1 MAQML
6 PAGLRGF
13 EAGRQAVARDSAQ
26 EFQNFGQA
34 IGMQGQLMQVQDM
47 ARKRQEED
55 QLKELFRS
63 TGGDLTKMRDSAFGA
78 GMYRQ
83 GLELDKSLREQ
94 KKADLDATEKL
105 GKIDKLTRDKI
116 TAQNDLVGGAYEHV
130 FSIHNTL
137 TKDGR
142 IPKEI
147 ALGESQRAWQ
157 AARTALLQN
166 PMLEGVNI
174 PEQFDPDQAGI
185 VLNQTKRMK
194 GILDAAHQAATFEET
209 KRANQAREQAKVVDQ
224 GIARGN
230 LSVSQ
235 GNLGIQQQRLGLE
248 RERFARDNDPVFV
261 QRQEQAKVQGRQFG
275 EAQAQAQI
283 ALPQATATAE
293 RSIRLVDEL
302 LKHPGFSTTVG
313 ATLLPGARFVPG
325 TDAADF
331 QARMDELKGGAFLQ
345 AFESLKGGG
354 AITQVE
360 GEKAT
365 QAITRM
371 SLAQSEKEFKTA
383 AGELQAIARKGLQ
396 NAQAKAGK
404 PAAAGA
410 SGVWNATSAPA
421 APQNGDFSSLW
432 K

>member
-13 EAGRQAVARDSAQ
+13 EAGRHAVAREGAQ
-26 EFQNFGQA
+26 EWQNMGQA
-34 IGMQGQLMQVQDM
+34 LGVQGQLMQVQDM

-55 QLKELFRS
+55 QLKGLFRS

-83 GLELDKSLREQ
+83 GLEIDKSLREQ
-94 KKADLDATEKL
+94 RKQDIEITERL
-105 GKIDKLTRDKI
+105 GKIDAMKRKRLADQT
-116 TAQNDLVGGAYEHV
+116 DLVGGAYEHA
-130 FSIHNTL
+130 FSVYDTL
-137 TKDGR
+137 KKGGVPEPMARAEAQKAWDG
-142 IPKEI
+142 
-147 ALGESQRAWQ
+147 
-157 AARTALLQN
+157 ARGGFAQN
-166 PMLEGVNI
+166 PLLAGVKVSDV
-174 PEQFDPDQAGI
+174 FDPDQAI
-185 VLNQTKRMK
+185 TTLNQTKRMK
-194 GILDAAHQAATFEET
+194 GLLDAAHQQATFGEM
-209 KRANQAREQAKVVDQ
+209 KRANQAREQAKIVDQ

-235 GNLGIQQQRLGLE
+235 GNLGIQAQRLGLE
-248 RERFARDNDPVFV
+248 RERFARENDPTFV

-371 SLAQSEKEFKTA
+371 SLAQSEKEFRTA
-383 AGELQAIARKGLQ
+383 AAELQSIARKGLQ

-404 PAAAGA
+404 PAVVGA
-410 SGVWNATSAPA
+410 SGGWNAPSAPA
-421 APQNGDFSSLW
+421 SPQGGDFSSLW